1 MAKDLALIV
10 EDSSLQQQIFASLAL
25 KTGVEP
31 HIVSSGQEAI
41 EAYLANPDYF
51 VVFMDVK
58 MNEMSGLE
66 CTRRI
71 REIEAQTGKHITI
84 VAITA
89 QSGEEARAECLAA
102 GMDDYLSKPFSF
114 EQFDSIVQR
123 LLLEKDR
130 RQGLVQ

>member
-1 MAKDLALIV
+1 MAKDLVLIV

-31 HIVSSGQEAI
+31 HLVSSGQQAI
-41 EAYLANPDYF
+41 DAYLANPDYF

-58 MNEMSGLE
+58 MTEMSGLE

-71 REIEAQTGKHITI
+71 REIEAKTGKHITI

-89 QSGEEARAECLAA
+89 HTGAEAEAECLAA
-102 GMDDYLSKPFSF
+102 GMDEYLSKPFSF

-130 RQGLVQ
+130 KQAQLS